1 MNNQFKTHRGR
12 NRFHLFVKASFGMIA
27 LVVAVGGCASSDP
40 SSVHAAR
47 ARVDA
52 ARGGGLV
59 DSDSLDFQE
68 AERHLAE
75 AERLLEANEKQDLI
89 DHEAEMAVVYSE
101 VAVARTEA
109 TAAKL
114 ESSGVLTDA
123 RANTATTR
131 FAVEV
136 AIRNAR
142 SVDAKQTVRGL
153 VLTLGGVLFAFN
165 NADLTPEARLSVA
178 RVAGFLIALDQRD
191 AIVEGH
197 ADNHGAAD
205 YNALLSKRRAD
216 SIRAGLIEFGV
227 DEARLVSEGYG
238 SQFPIASNDT
248 AEGREQN
255 RRVEIVILK
264 PGLTA
269 QEAHR

>member
-1 MNNQFKTHRGR
+1 MINQFKTHRGR
-12 NRFHLFVKASFGMIA
+12 NRFHLLVKASFGMIA

-114 ESSGVLTDA
+114 ESSSVLTD
-123 RANTATTR
+123 
-131 FAVEV
+131 
-136 AIRNAR
+136 
-142 SVDAKQTVRGL
+142 
-153 VLTLGGVLFAFN
+153 
-165 NADLTPEARLSVA
+165 
-178 RVAGFLIALDQRD
+178 ALDQRD

-197 ADNHGAAD
+197 ADNRGAAD

-238 SQFPIASNDT
+238 SQFPVASNDT